1 MGSFGD
7 VQDGLAGP
15 VGTIVEG
22 QRLELRVNGLHRRT
36 NGVEQRRCDS
46 IAIVGG
52 QLDHRGGVSTT
63 AANDLEALG
72 TQHRFTGLDRAEAG
86 LGDTSTGVEPTR
98 QAWRG
103 RKIGLDD
110 AEVSGNGAN
119 TGLADTGFDER
130 VSHPGLGSG
139 IKAGPVLAQ
148 IISIGTAHDHGVG
161 SCDVGM
167 AKRSDRCI
175 QVGLAEV
182 TAVGRIREVALVL
195 ELIGTNELEC
205 PTAALGVHH
214 DSAGAL
220 PGHRRG
226 DGVRDDGCR
235 WRSAVSDRRQQK

>member
-72 TQHRFTGLDRAEAG
+72 TQHRFTGLDRTEAG
-86 LGDTSTGVEPTR
+86 LGDTGTGVEPTR

-110 AEVSGNGAN
+110 AEVSGDSTNA
-119 TGLADTGFDER
+119 GLADTGFDER
-130 VSHPGLGSG
+130 VSHPGLGGG
-139 IKAGPVLAQ
+139 IEPGPVLAQ
-148 IISIGTAHDHGVG
+148 IVGIGTAHDHGVG
-161 SCDVGM
+161 SCEVGM

-182 TAVGRIREVALVL
+182 AAVGRIREVTLVL

-220 PGHRRG
+220 PGYCGG

-235 WRSAVSDRRQQK
+235 WRSVVSDRREQ